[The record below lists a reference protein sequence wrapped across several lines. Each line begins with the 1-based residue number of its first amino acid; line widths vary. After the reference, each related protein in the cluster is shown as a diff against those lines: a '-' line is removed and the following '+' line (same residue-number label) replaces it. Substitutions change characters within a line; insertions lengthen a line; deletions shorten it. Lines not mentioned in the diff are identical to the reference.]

1 MKIVKKSKGFTLVEL
16 IVVIA
21 IIGILAA
28 VLIPSITGYIKDARV
43 SADKQEAT
51 AIYKIYQNYVL
62 EINEGSYEKS
72 FKDYYLSITN
82 KTLPS
87 GWKAYH
93 AAAGVEINKNLTEIV
108 EGHEPYTGD
117 EKYEKIIEDTVYFIF
132 EGNYFNLIDAESG
145 EIIYEGA
152 DDNSAWVKVIG
163 GLYEG

>member
-1 MKIVKKSKGFTLVEL
+1 MKILKKSKGFTLVEL

-62 EINEGSYEKS
+62 EINEESFDGS
-72 FKDYYLSITN
+72 FGAYYQSITN

-87 GWKAYH
+87 GWKAYK
-93 AAAGVEINKNLTEIV
+93 GNLDSKLVEVDEDLHYPGLSGI
-108 EGHEPYTGD
+108 

-145 EIIYEGA
+145 EIIYDGA
-152 DDNSAWVKVIG
+152 SDADAADWISG
-163 GLYEG
+163 S

>member
-1 MKIVKKSKGFTLVEL
+1 MKMLKKSKGFTLVEL

-62 EINEGSYEKS
+62 EINEES
-72 FKDYYLSITN
+72 FDDSFGAYYQSITN

-87 GWKAYH
+87 GWKAYE
-93 AAAGVEINKNLTEIV
+93 GNLDSKLVEVDEDLHYPGLSGI
-108 EGHEPYTGD
+108 

-132 EGNYFNLIDAESG
+132 EGNYFHLIDAESG
-145 EIIYEGA
+145 EILLEPA
-152 DDNSAWVKVIG
+152 DDNSAWVKVN
-163 GLYEG
+163 E

>member
-1 MKIVKKSKGFTLVEL
+1 MKVLKKNKGFTLVEL

-51 AIYKIYQNYVL
+51 AIYRIYQNYVL

-72 FKDYYLSITN
+72 FEDYYQSITS
-82 KTLPS
+82 KALPS

-93 AAAGVEINKNLTEIV
+93 AAAGVGINKNLTEIV

-117 EKYEKIIEDTVYFIF
+117 DKYEKMIENTLYFIF

-152 DDNSAWVKVIG
+152 DDASNWISG
-163 GLYEG
+163 

>member
-1 MKIVKKSKGFTLVEL
+1 MKMLKKSKGFTLVEL

-62 EINEGSYEKS
+62 EINEESFDGS
-72 FKDYYLSITN
+72 FGAYYQSITN

-93 AAAGVEINKNLTEIV
+93 GVSIGQLFEIDEAAYGT
-108 EGHEPYTGD
+108 
-117 EKYEKIIEDTVYFIF
+117 YEEIIEDTVYFIF
-132 EGNYFNLIDAESG
+132 EGSYFHLIDAESG
-145 EIIYEGA
+145 EILLEPA
-152 DDNSAWVKVIG
+152 DDNSAWVKVN
-163 GLYEG
+163 E